1 MQAMLNSLLPDHH
14 LPAISVSG
22 IAYDSRKVK
31 SGDLFLATRGDQVDG
46 RQFVNNVAG
55 TAAAVLCES
64 PYQSVCGNDFEVRDL
79 SAHKGMIASRF
90 YQEPSKS
97 LKVIAVTG
105 TNGKTS
111 VSHYVA
117 QALSLLQQ
125 PCGVVG
131 TLGAGLNSD
140 LEDVGMTTPDAV
152 DLQRML
158 FEMRGKG
165 ADAVCLEASSHGLVQ
180 GRLNGTRIE
189 TAIFTNI
196 SRDHLDYHSDF
207 DHYKEAK
214 KQLFEWPDL
223 KHAVINLDD
232 EFGEVLA
239 NEMIAR
245 LEIPSRKMDEQSVG
259 CGTGCI
265 TFSLKRPDADVYCDS
280 IEYKSTGVAALII
293 YQGHALPLESKLLG
307 GFNLSNLLAVVSTL
321 LVEGVPFAQAILTVS
336 QLNNVKGRMDLL
348 ACEGK
353 PTVVIDYAHT
363 PDALEKALLATRQ
376 HADGAVYCV
385 MGCGG
390 DRDKGKRPQMGAVA
404 VRIAD
409 HAFVTSDN
417 PRTENP
423 AEIVEDIVAGI
434 AGNNRITVEV
444 DRATAIVQALKKA
457 KPADLVLIAGKGHE
471 PYQEVN
477 GQKLPYSDYAVVEKY
492 FSEH

>member
-1 MQAMLNSLLPDHH
+1 MLNSLLPDHR

-46 RQFVNNVAG
+46 RQFVNNVAD

-79 SAHKGMIASRF
+79 SAHKGVIASRF

-214 KQLFEWPDL
+214 KQLFKWPDL

-232 EFGEVLA
+232 KFGEALA

-245 LEIPSRKMDEQSVG
+245 LEIPSRQIDEHSVG
-259 CGTGCI
+259 CGAGCI
-265 TFSLKRPDADVYCDS
+265 TFSLERPDADVYCDA

-321 LVEGVPFAQAILTVS
+321 LVEGVPFAQALLTVS
-336 QLNNVKGRMDLL
+336 QLSNVNAAWTCWL
-348 ACEGK
+348 
-353 PTVVIDYAHT
+353 
-363 PDALEKALLATRQ
+363 
-376 HADGAVYCV
+376 
-385 MGCGG
+385 
-390 DRDKGKRPQMGAVA
+390 
-404 VRIAD
+404 
-409 HAFVTSDN
+409 
-417 PRTENP
+417 
-423 AEIVEDIVAGI
+423 
-434 AGNNRITVEV
+434 
-444 DRATAIVQALKKA
+444 
-457 KPADLVLIAGKGHE
+457 
-471 PYQEVN
+471 
-477 GQKLPYSDYAVVEKY
+477 
-492 FSEH
+492 

>member
-214 KQLFEWPDL
+214 KQLFKWPDL

-232 EFGEVLA
+232 EFGEALA

-245 LEIPSRKMDEQSVG
+245 LEIPSR
-259 CGTGCI
+259 T
-265 TFSLKRPDADVYCDS
+265 
-280 IEYKSTGVAALII
+280 
-293 YQGHALPLESKLLG
+293 
-307 GFNLSNLLAVVSTL
+307 
-321 LVEGVPFAQAILTVS
+321 
-336 QLNNVKGRMDLL
+336 
-348 ACEGK
+348 
-353 PTVVIDYAHT
+353 
-363 PDALEKALLATRQ
+363 
-376 HADGAVYCV
+376 
-385 MGCGG
+385 
-390 DRDKGKRPQMGAVA
+390 
-404 VRIAD
+404 
-409 HAFVTSDN
+409 
-417 PRTENP
+417 
-423 AEIVEDIVAGI
+423 
-434 AGNNRITVEV
+434 
-444 DRATAIVQALKKA
+444 
-457 KPADLVLIAGKGHE
+457 
-471 PYQEVN
+471 N
-477 GQKLPYSDYAVVEKY
+477 G
-492 FSEH
+492 

>member
-1 MQAMLNSLLPDHH
+1 MQVMLNTLLPDHH

-31 SGDLFLATRGDQVDG
+31 SGDLFLATRGDQADG
-46 RQFVNNVAG
+46 TRFVKNVAG
-55 TAAAVLCES
+55 TAAAILCES
-64 PYQSVCGNDFEVRDL
+64 PYQPVCDNDFEVRNL
-79 SAHKGMIASRF
+79 PEHKGMIASRF

-131 TLGAGLNSD
+131 TLGAGLNND

-158 FEMRGKG
+158 FEMKVKG

-180 GRLNGTRIE
+180 GRLNGTKIE

-214 KQLFEWPDL
+214 KQLFKWPDL
-223 KHAVINLDD
+223 THAVINLDD
-232 EFGEVLA
+232 EFGEALA

-245 LEIPSRKMDEQSVG
+245 QEIPNPQLNKQSAG
-259 CGTGCI
+259 SGKGCI
-265 TFSLKRPDADVYCDS
+265 TFSLERPDADVYCDS
-280 IEYKSTGVAALII
+280 IEYKITGIAALVI
-293 YQGHALPLESKLLG
+293 YQGQALPLESKLVG

-321 LVEGVPFAQAILTVS
+321 LVEGVPLAEALHTVS

-348 ACEGK
+348 AFEGK

-363 PDALEKALLATRQ
+363 PDALEKALLAARQ
-376 HADGAVYCV
+376 HAGGAVYCV

-390 DRDKGKRPQMGAVA
+390 DRDKGKRPEMGAVA

-423 AEIVEDIVAGI
+423 ANIVEDIVAGI
-434 AGNNRITVEV
+434 TVNNRITVEL
-444 DRATAIVQALKKA
+444 DRATAIVRALKKA
-457 KPADLVLIAGKGHE
+457 KPKDLVLIAGKGHE

-477 GQKLPYSDYAVVEKY
+477 GRKLPYSDYAVVEKF